1 MSQQINLFNPIF
13 LKQKKIFTSIAM
25 LQAMA
30 LLVIGVLALGWYARQ
45 SIGALQRDVDAS
57 AAQLERK
64 KTRLAAVKA
73 EFLPRSK
80 SRELEARIAA
90 AEAELKGL
98 NEVAAV
104 LQRGQFGNTEGYS
117 EYFRAFARQSA
128 GGLWLTGLSI
138 VGAGA
143 DIGVQ
148 GRALQAALVPGFIGR
163 LTAEP
168 VMKGK
173 TFDSLQIRQAQP
185 QAQKNGAAAGEGGT
199 YVEFALQSSA
209 AVAAAPAAQGLGK

>member
-13 LKQKKIFTSIAM
+13 LKQKKLFTSVAM
-25 LQAMA
+25 LQALA
-30 LLVIGVLALGWYARQ
+30 VLLIGVLALSWYARQ
-45 SIGALQRDVDAS
+45 SIGALQREVDAS
-57 AAQLERK
+57 ALQLEHK
-64 KTRLAAVKA
+64 KTQLASVKA

-98 NEVAAV
+98 KEVAAV

-117 EYFRAFARQSA
+117 EYFRALARQSV
-128 GGLWLTGLSI
+128 GGLWLTGVSI
-138 VGAGA
+138 IGAGA

-148 GRALQAALVPGFIGR
+148 GRALQPALVPGFIGR

-168 VMKGK
+168 IMKGK
-173 TFDSLQIRQAQP
+173 TFDSLQIMQAQP
-185 QAQKNGAAAGEGGT
+185 NKAGAAAGDAPS

-209 AVAAAPAAQGLGK
+209 AAAATPGVAAK

>member
-1 MSQQINLFNPIF
+1 MSQQINLFNPVF
-13 LKQKKIFTSIAM
+13 LKQKKIFTCVAM
-25 LQAMA
+25 VQALA
-30 LLVIGVLALGWYARQ
+30 VLLIGVLALGWYARQ

-98 NEVAAV
+98 KEVAAV

-128 GGLWLTGLSI
+128 GGLWLTAVSI

-148 GRALQAALVPGFIGR
+148 GRALQPALVPAFIGR

-173 TFDSLQIRQAQP
+173 TFDSLQIKQAQP
-185 QAQKNGAAAGEGGT
+185 NKPGAAAGDAAS
-199 YVEFALQSSA
+199 YVEFALQSG
-209 AVAAAPAAQGLGK
+209 AAAAAGEPAK